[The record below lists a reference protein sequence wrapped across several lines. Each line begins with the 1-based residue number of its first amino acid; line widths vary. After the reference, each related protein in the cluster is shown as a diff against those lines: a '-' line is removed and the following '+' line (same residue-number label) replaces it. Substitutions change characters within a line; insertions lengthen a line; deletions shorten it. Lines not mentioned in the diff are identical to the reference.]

1 MAEFLNFSAENDE
14 GSTGAHGQ
22 IVIPSGAKRKSRDPV
37 AELCGNAA
45 GFLDFARNDGR
56 DRCSPKIS
64 NGKNM
69 IQLNKNYNLPE
80 RLAEFIPIKIVSV
93 GGAGLNALDR
103 IVLDGLE
110 RADVVAI
117 NSDVQSLTSSVA
129 TRKVQLGRSVSR
141 GLGAGGDPE
150 VGYQAALESA
160 DEIREALTDSRVIF
174 ICSGL
179 GGGTGSG
186 AAPYVAQAAR
196 ESGALVI
203 AFVTLPFAFE
213 GKRRNAQAREALVRL
228 SEFAHAV
235 VCFEN
240 DRMGDL
246 TSPQAGIHQAF
257 AMADITI
264 SQSVRSLVNLIQ
276 RPGLIRIGF
285 DDILAALHNR
295 NSRCLFG
302 YGESDSDNR
311 AHDALT
317 QGLKNPLMDRGRMLA
332 DATHLLVQ
340 VAGGPGMTL
349 SEVEILMQELG
360 RHVSDQTQIFFG
372 AVVDGRLG
380 NRLSVTIISSLCA
393 EENANLLQTPAIP
406 ITASAG
412 SPVRQPYHPP
422 EPQLQIPAEQP
433 EIEPAP
439 VEEAIPFE
447 EPVAVESTPTSIE
460 ASASQIHNGEPERT
474 MIQTH
479 HNSIPSKEEKAFAVK
494 TEAQAKQEVLQF
506 EPVTRG
512 RFEKSEPTIIEGED
526 LDVPTYLRKHIKVK

>member
-1 MAEFLNFSAENDE
+1 LQSGNWRW
-14 GSTGAHGQ
+14 
-22 IVIPSGAKRKSRDPV
+22 VIKK
-37 AELCGNAA
+37 
-45 GFLDFARNDGR
+45 
-56 DRCSPKIS
+56 
-64 NGKNM
+64 M
-69 IQLNKNYNLPE
+69 IQLNTNYSLPE

-117 NSDVQSLTSSVA
+117 NTDVHSLTSSVA

-141 GLGAGGDPE
+141 GLGAGGDPD

-160 DEIREALTDSRVIF
+160 DEIRESLSDSRVIF
-174 ICSGL
+174 VCAGL

-196 ESGALVI
+196 EAGALVI
-203 AFVTLPFAFE
+203 AFVTLPFGFE
-213 GKRRNAQAREALVRL
+213 GKRRNTQAREALARL

-257 AMADITI
+257 AMADMTI
-264 SQSVRSLVNLIQ
+264 SQSVRSIVNLIQ

-285 DDILAALHNR
+285 DDLLTALRTR
-295 NSRCLFG
+295 NSRCLFAF
-302 YGESDSDNR
+302 GESDSDNR

-317 QGLKNPLMDRGRMLA
+317 QALKSPLMDRGRMLA
-332 DATHLLVQ
+332 DATSVLVQ
-340 VAGGPGMTL
+340 IAGGPGMTL

-360 RHVSDQTQIFFG
+360 RHVSDQTQILFG
-372 AVVDGRLG
+372 TVVDARLG
-380 NRLSVTIISSLCA
+380 DRLSVTIISSLSV
-393 EENANLLQTPAIP
+393 EEEAGLLQTPPAP
-406 ITASAG
+406 SSAFAAV
-412 SPVRQPYHPP
+412 PVRERYQAAAP
-422 EPQLQIPAEQP
+422 EPQVQTE
-433 EIEPAP
+433 EPP
-439 VEEAIPFE
+439 VEVQSLEETIPFQ
-447 EPVAVESTPTSIE
+447 EPVAAESAPVATSIPTE
-460 ASASQIHNGEPERT
+460 PPARNGEPEPAMST
-474 MIQTH
+474 PQEK
-479 HNSIPSKEEKAFAVK
+479 SVLWKEERGTAEKSA
-494 TEAQAKQEVLQF
+494 TPAKQEVLQF

-526 LDVPTYLRKHIKVK
+526 LDVPTYLRKNIKVK

>member
-1 MAEFLNFSAENDE
+1 
-14 GSTGAHGQ
+14 
-22 IVIPSGAKRKSRDPV
+22 
-37 AELCGNAA
+37 
-45 GFLDFARNDGR
+45 
-56 DRCSPKIS
+56 
-64 NGKNM
+64 M
-69 IQLNKNYNLPE
+69 IQLNKNYSLPE

-117 NSDVQSLTSSVA
+117 NTDVHSLTSSVA
-129 TRKVQLGRSVSR
+129 TRKVQLGRSVAR
-141 GLGAGGDPE
+141 GLGAGGDPD

-174 ICSGL
+174 ICAGL

-186 AAPYVAQAAR
+186 AAPYIAQAAR
-196 ESGALVI
+196 EAGALVI

-213 GKRRNAQAREALVRL
+213 GKRRNAQAREALARL

-257 AMADITI
+257 AMADMTI
-264 SQSVRSLVNLIQ
+264 SQSVRAIVNLIQ
-276 RPGLIRIGF
+276 QPGLIRIGF
-285 DDILAALHNR
+285 DDLLTALRTR
-295 NSRCLFG
+295 NSRCLFA

-317 QGLKNPLMDRGRMLA
+317 QALKNPLMDRGRMLA
-332 DATHLLVQ
+332 DATSVLVQ
-340 VAGGPGMTL
+340 IAGGPGLTL

-360 RHVSDQTQIFFG
+360 RHVSDQTQILFG
-372 AVVDGRLG
+372 AIVDARLG
-380 NRLSVTIISSLCA
+380 DRLSVTIISSLSS
-393 EENANLLQTPAIP
+393 EEEAGLLQTPPAP
-406 ITASAG
+406 SSASAAG
-412 SPVRQPYHPP
+412 SVRERYQAAAEHQVQRK
-422 EPQLQIPAEQP
+422 EPT
-433 EIEPAP
+433 
-439 VEEAIPFE
+439 VEVQHFEETVPFA
-447 EPVAVESTPTSIE
+447 EPVAAETEPVATHISAAAPVVPTR
-460 ASASQIHNGEPERT
+460 NGEPEPAT
-474 MIQTH
+474 NTPQEK
-479 HNSIPSKEEKAFAVK
+479 PGPWKEEKAHGEKSA
-494 TEAQAKQEVLQF
+494 TPAKQEVLQF

-526 LDVPTYLRKHIKVK
+526 LDVPTYLRKNIKVK